1 MLEPLSEGTPF
12 AAVLYGVTG
21 LRPNEFEA
29 AVENRLQFRYGWVA
43 AVASAT
49 SLFTMMTLLFIVGA
63 ARSRLRM
70 RRRLREMEQEE
81 SQFGLELDP

>member
-1 MLEPLSEGTPF
+1 V
-12 AAVLYGVTG
+12 AG
-21 LRPNEFEA
+21 LRPNEFKTE
-29 AVENRLQFRYGWVA
+29 VEDRLQFRYDWVA

-70 RRRLREMEQEE
+70 KRRLREMEQEK